1 MSGTTRTIST
11 RLVVESAKEWKRQM
25 REAQTELTALNKQE
39 KLVQAQYLNN
49 RNTLEALIAVQNSYK
64 STLAHL
70 KAQEQ
75 LQIAA
80 IEDHSQK
87 AQELATAYEAAVKAL
102 EAYNEANPDEAS
114 KPKREQSKEYQTLV
128 ANVNK
133 YDNAIR
139 QNKDNIERWSGALA
153 ETQTRII
160 KKTAAIKDYDRYIED
175 ASQSTEHLT
184 HLIDEQGKVEE
195 RTAREERRRMEAE
208 EERERKRLEREEAR
222 LESLAQAMVLAGA
235 KKSVEELYKLLK
247 QCVDAAIEFE
257 SAIAGVSKTTDFT
270 DGELAVFASQLQELS
285 TQIPITTTELA
296 AIAENAGQ
304 LGIADQDILKFTEV
318 MANLGVSTSMSAE
331 EAATALA
338 QLASVTGMSGDN
350 YDRLGSTI
358 VALGNNFATTESRIS
373 DMSKNIA
380 AAAVNADMNETEIL
394 ALSAAV
400 TSLGIEAGYGGTAI
414 SKLLQEMQA
423 AVVTGEGLEEWAAAA
438 GMSAGEFA
446 RLWGEDAS
454 SAVLAF
460 ISNMGT
466 LGEQMT
472 PTLQTLGIG
481 EARITRVIQSL
492 ANAEAQSGTL
502 TNALNLA
509 NTAWEENNALT
520 IEAQKRYATTE
531 SKLTMLRNTVNYL
544 AVSIGKDL
552 TPALNIGIDAL
563 RGFLETLAD
572 LNEVIPLLTMAAGA
586 ATGFLVTGA
595 IPIIVQA
602 TQKIEVLRKALE
614 ILKNVW
620 STNKTA
626 LVISAVVGALVA
638 LGTALRQ
645 TNEDVKEHIKSLE
658 AERDAVADSVKSAE
672 EAGDSYVAQ
681 AEALAQ
687 LLEKEEQSS
696 AEKAVILN
704 LVEELNSSIPNLSAA
719 YDEQSGKL
727 YNLATGAEI
736 AADAVIAL
744 AEAEAKGEYKRA
756 LSSGLTELLTQRV
769 AIETEIALL
778 EQERAAYASKAEEN
792 GILPNVWQNSLGYRD
807 IISQIEA
814 YREQLE
820 ELNPEIEHYKEL
832 IGYVEAEEDAS
843 SSLESLTKG
852 VDDLTKAYNENV
864 KAARLALQ
872 EEIDL
877 FEKMDTKVTASYST
891 IQSALKSQIKWQ
903 ENYQK
908 ALNNLMGRDI
918 EGLGEF
924 IQRIISQYGVASDE
938 AYQYVM
944 AFSKMTDAQ
953 IEKLMG
959 LSGEADKGL
968 EGLAETVGEVET
980 VVDDEMRAILEG
992 LDISVEAGELGG
1004 KVGTAYINA
1013 LRAALGGDV
1022 PKVNVLTP
1030 TLKAPTKMY
1039 HAQGLDYVPYDDYL
1053 ARLHEGE
1060 MVLNRAEA
1068 RAYRAAETASSTI
1081 TNATTVNIYPQ
1092 NLSNAQIDYIYRKF
1106 NAKLGGAVS

>member
-64 STLAHL
+64 NTLSHL
-70 KAQEQ
+70 QQQEQ
-75 LQIAA
+75 LQMAA

-87 AQELATAYEAAVKAL
+87 AQELATAYESAVKAL

-114 KPKREQSKEYQTLV
+114 KPKSEQSKEYQTLV

-139 QNKDNIERWSGALA
+139 QNKDNLERWSGALA
-153 ETQTRII
+153 DTQTRII

-195 RTAREERRRMEAE
+195 KNARQLRALQEAE
-208 EERERKRLEREEAR
+208 EERERKRLEREEER

-304 LGIADQDILKFTEV
+304 LGIADQDILEFTEV

-438 GMSAGEFA
+438 GMSASEFA
-446 RLWGEDAS
+446 RLWGEDAAG
-454 SAVLAF
+454 AVLAF

-520 IEAQKRYATTE
+520 IEAEKRYATTE

-544 AVSIGKDL
+544 AVSVGKDL
-552 TPALNIGIDAL
+552 TPALNIGIDVL
-563 RGFLETLAD
+563 RGFLEILAD
-572 LNEVIPLLTMAAGA
+572 LNEGIPLLTTAVGA
-586 ATGFLVTGA
+586 AVGTLVTGA
-595 IPIIVQA
+595 IPLIVQA

-614 ILKNVW
+614 ILKA
-620 STNKTA
+620 TIAGNKTA
-626 LVISAVVGALVA
+626 LIIGAISGAVIALGGALHEA
-638 LGTALRQ
+638 T
-645 TNEDVKEHIKSLE
+645 E
-658 AERDAVADSVKSAE
+658 AEREYHKAINEEIDALQERVKDVSSGVDVLVDGAVALRDLAKAADYNEAHGVAILNIIARLNEEMPELNLGYDTLTRQFYNTATGARVYTASLLKVVEAE
-672 EAGDSYVAQ
+672 GKRRYSEQLGDELVEAYAMRAKLQ
-681 AEALAQ
+681 AEMAELEERYGAGLDDAIARGTTYNQLIGPYKDLAKYRSELQ
-687 LLEKEEQSS
+687 ETDELIAEITERYIAATEDTDSS
-696 AEKAVILN
+696 AEKTLGTI
-704 LVEELNSSIPNLSAA
+704 E
-719 YDEQSGKL
+719 D
-727 YNLATGAEI
+727 
-736 AADAVIAL
+736 
-744 AEAEAKGEYKRA
+744 
-756 LSSGLTELLTQRV
+756 LTE
-769 AIETEIALL
+769 
-778 EQERAAYASKAEEN
+778 
-792 GILPNVWQNSLGYRD
+792 
-807 IISQIEA
+807 
-814 YREQLE
+814 
-820 ELNPEIEHYKEL
+820 
-832 IGYVEAEEDAS
+832 
-843 SSLESLTKG
+843 
-852 VDDLTKAYNENV
+852 AYNQNV
-864 KAARLALQ
+864 KAARLALE
-872 EEIDL
+872 EEIGL
-877 FEKMDTKVTASYST
+877 FEKMDTKVTVSYSS
-891 IQSALKSQIKWQ
+891 IQAALNSQIKWQ

-918 EGLGEF
+918 EGLSEF
-924 IQRIISQYGVASDE
+924 VQRIIDEYGVASDE

-968 EGLAETVGEVET
+968 EGLAETVGGVET

-992 LDISVEAGELGG
+992 LDISGEAGELGG

-1022 PKVNVLTP
+1022 SKVNVLTP
-1030 TLKAPTKMY
+1030 TLRAPTKMY